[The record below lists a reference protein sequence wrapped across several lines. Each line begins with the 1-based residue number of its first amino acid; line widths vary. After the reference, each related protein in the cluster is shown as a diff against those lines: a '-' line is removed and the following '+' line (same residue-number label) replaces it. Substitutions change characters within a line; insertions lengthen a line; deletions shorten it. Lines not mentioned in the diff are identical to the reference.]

1 MYLTCLALLAL
12 SFIALDKTALA
23 PAPAPAPEAGSL
35 NVEAGTYLLFALHVH
50 IYPPI
55 LEAFQRV
62 HVAEDVN
69 LEAISTG
76 KWAGS

>member
-12 SFIALDKTALA
+12 SFTALNITASA
-23 PAPAPAPEAGSL
+23 PAPVVAPVVAPEAGFL
-35 NVEAGTYLLFALHVH
+35 NVEAGTYLLFALNVH

-62 HVAEDVN
+62 HIAEDMN

-76 KWAGS
+76 K